1 MEPGLWLVNLANP
14 KGLVFLL
21 AVLPRYLAIGVTM
34 TLVALLVMGGYSG
47 LFATAAVLL
56 SLLRRG
62 APA

>member
-1 MEPGLWLVNLANP
+1 MAGNLANP

-21 AVLPRYLAIGVTM
+21 AVRSLHLAIGVTM